1 MMTATSSQ
9 QPRID
14 VVDGDPREGVV
25 GVGQREEGRSCLEDP
40 GHLLAWDEKTTQ
52 DDLGEDEGGHELHG
66 LELRA
71 GERAQEEPERHAEDG
86 GPGVLTPHAATGP
99 EAEFPQMAPGVLSC
113 VARVSAGWKESQ
125 PTATELRA
133 LTASPLD
140 EAAATFDG
148 STVDAIA
155 YASTT
160 SAYAIGFEVEQ
171 ALVSRLAE
179 RLGTPVASTCAS
191 AVLAL
196 HILGAERIALVH
208 PPWFD
213 AEENDLGTAYFQSQ
227 GFDVVSAVS
236 ADLPGDPR
244 RISTDDLTAWTA
256 GAVSDDTEAVFVGGN
271 GFRATGQ
278 STRWKPS

>member
-1 MMTATSSQ
+1 MVI
-9 QPRID
+9 RI
-14 VVDGDPREGVV
+14 
-25 GVGQREEGRSCLEDP
+25 
-40 GHLLAWDEKTTQ
+40 
-52 DDLGEDEGGHELHG
+52 
-66 LELRA
+66 
-71 GERAQEEPERHAEDG
+71 
-86 GPGVLTPHAATGP
+86 GVLTPHAATGP

-140 EAAATFDG
+140 DAAATFDG

-213 AEENDLGTAYFQSQ
+213 AEENDLGTAYFQTQ
-227 GFDVVSAVS
+227 GFDVVSAAS
-236 ADLPGDPR
+236 ADLPHDPR

-271 GFRATGQ
+271 GFRATGAIDALEAELGRPVLTANQ
-278 STRWKPS
+278 VLLWNLLVEAGAAVEVNGYGRLFAHTRQPAGR